1 MEKTVL
7 LILINDRK
15 EAAVTVQK
23 ILTDWGCTIK
33 TRLGLHDGVLD
44 SCTNSGLLIL
54 DIVGDK
60 TKNEEMTRKL
70 NLLKNVKAQ
79 LVNLSV

>member
-7 LILINDRK
+7 IVLIGDRK
-15 EAAVTVQK
+15 DTAVTIQK
-23 ILTDWGCTIK
+23 VLTDWGCTIK

-44 SCTNSGLLIL
+44 NCTNSGLLIL
-54 DIVGDK
+54 DIVGEK

-70 NLLKNVKAQ
+70 NLLKDVKAQ
-79 LVNLSV
+79 LVTLSL

>member
-7 LILINDRK
+7 LVLINDRK
-15 EAAVTVQK
+15 DNAVTVQK

-44 SCTNSGLLIL
+44 NCTNCGLLIL
-54 DIVGDK
+54 DIVGEK
-60 TKNEEMTRKL
+60 SKNEEMTRKL
-70 NLLKNVKAQ
+70 NLLKGVKAQ
-79 LVNLSV
+79 LVSLSV

>member
-44 SCTNSGLLIL
+44 TCTNSGLLIL
-54 DIVGDK
+54 DIVGEK
-60 TKNEEMTRKL
+60 TKNDEMVRKL